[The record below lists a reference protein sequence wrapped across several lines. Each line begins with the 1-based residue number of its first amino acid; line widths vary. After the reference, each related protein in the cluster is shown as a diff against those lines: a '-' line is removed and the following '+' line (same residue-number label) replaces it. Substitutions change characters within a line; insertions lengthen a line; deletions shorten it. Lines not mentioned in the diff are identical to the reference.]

1 MTALI
6 TGASAGIG
14 AELAREFAK
23 DKIDLILV
31 ARREE
36 NLNLL
41 AEELRNKHSINV
53 YVVAQDLATPSAANE
68 LYDTLKKLD
77 VEVDYLINN
86 AGLGD
91 VGEFVN
97 SNVKRQE
104 DMINLNILTLTK
116 LTRLYGAE
124 MKEKKSG
131 TILNVASDASFRP
144 GPMMSV
150 YFATKHYVLA
160 FSEAIAEELK
170 PHGVT
175 VSTLCPGATQSE
187 FGEVAGFGPPM
198 ENSPFPT
205 SAEVAKYGYEQ
216 MKKGEIVAVHG
227 TDNQSRIAEERKM
240 TKTEVRERVYEQMKG
255 FVPNT

>member
-6 TGASAGIG
+6 TGASSGIG

-23 DKIDLILV
+23 DHIDLILV
-31 ARREE
+31 ARREDKLE
-36 NLNLL
+36 GL
-41 AEELRNKHSINV
+41 AQELEEKYAVNIIL
-53 YVVAQDLATPSAANE
+53 VAKDLATQNAGNE
-68 LYDTLKKLD
+68 LYEILQKLD
-77 VEVDYLINN
+77 LKVDFLVNN
-86 AGLGD
+86 AGFGD
-91 VGEFVN
+91 LGEFVD
-97 SNVKRQE
+97 SDIQKQE

-124 MKEKKSG
+124 MKKKKSG
-131 TILNVASDASFRP
+131 TILNVASDAAFRP

-150 YFATKHYVLA
+150 YFATKHFVLA

-170 PHGVT
+170 PYGVT

-205 SAEVAKYGYEQ
+205 SQEVAAYGYEQ
-216 MKKGEIVAVHG
+216 MKKGEIVAIHG
-227 TDNQSRIAEERKM
+227 ADNQERIKQERNM
-240 TKTEVRERVYEQMKG
+240 TRTEVREAVYEQMKG
-255 FVPNT
+255 FV